1 MAGLLIRHEADAVSA
16 ELALWASTEFRWG
29 ETDCCQSIL
38 VYIERRSGCR
48 LDPWPCASTALRAQ
62 LVVERAGGL
71 VALCKARFDEL
82 GCSEVKNPA
91 RGDFGVIDLPV
102 SGQTLCLCLGHRRWA
117 ARCESG
123 VVIFCG
129 AALVAWGLPCPKR

>member
-1 MAGLLIRHEADAVSA
+1 MAGLLTRHDADAVSA

-38 VYIERRSGCR
+38 VYIERCSGRR
-48 LDPWPCASTALRAQ
+48 LDPWPRATTALRAQ

-71 VALCKARFDEL
+71 VALCKARFGEL
-82 GCSEVKNPA
+82 GCPEADDPA
-91 RGDFGVIDLPV
+91 RGDFGVIDLPS
-102 SGQTLCLCLGHRRWA
+102 SGHTLCLCLGHRRWA
-117 ARCESG
+117 ARCETG

-129 AALVAWGLPCPKR
+129 AALAAWRLPCLKL